1 MSPWMKQQVNLLLMD
16 KKKLGLIIGLFC
28 VMLLLWGRL
37 ILKQVPRTA
46 VAKPATSAVATTS
59 KTPSTD
65 ALRRKVIA
73 TGLPVVEVRLP
84 PMSKRDL
91 FALDLTAYPVEA
103 VEKEDEQVKQAVEKP
118 VDEIKEYL
126 NGLVGR
132 IRLES
137 TVQGARPCAV
147 INGQIIKVGQ
157 SIEGLVLKEV
167 QNRQIILEYRGQMVR
182 LRMN

>member
-1 MSPWMKQQVNLLLMD
+1 MSPWMKQQVNLLLLD

-46 VAKPATSAVATTS
+46 VAKPATTAVSTTS
-59 KTPSTD
+59 HTPSTD
-65 ALRRKVIA
+65 ALRRKVNA
-73 TGLPVVEVRLP
+73 SDLPVVEVKLP

-91 FALDLTAYPVEA
+91 FALDLTAYPTEQ
-103 VEKEDEQVKQAVEKP
+103 VEKENESTKQVITKP
-118 VDEIKEYL
+118 VDEVQEYL

-167 QNRQIILEYRGQMVR
+167 LNRQVILEYRDQMVR